1 MMERLIIK
9 ESKSTPLVDFD
20 PDKGLLLI
28 KGQSY
33 PEDSFGFFKPIIEWL
48 KVYLSEAPSK
58 ILLEFGLTY
67 INTSSSK
74 CIMMF
79 LDALEEAYEKGLN
92 IDLKWFCNEENE
104 YEQECAEEF
113 QEDYTFPFEIVL
125 S

>member
-1 MMERLIIK
+1 MMERLFIK
-9 ESKSTPLVDFD
+9 ESKSTPFVDCD
-20 PDKGLLLI
+20 PDKGLLSI

-33 PEDSFGFFKPIIEWL
+33 PEDSFGFFKPILEWV
-48 KVYLSEAPSK
+48 KDFIASNQGK
-58 ILLEFGLTY
+58 ISLEFTLTY

-74 CIMMF
+74 CIMML
-79 LDALEEAYEKGLN
+79 LDSLEGAYDKGLD

-125 S
+125 V

>member
-1 MMERLIIK
+1 MERLFIK

-20 PDKGLLLI
+20 SDRGLLVL

-33 PEDSFGFFKPIIEWL
+33 PEDPFAFFKPIIEWV
-48 KVYLSEAPSK
+48 KQYLASNPKTVS
-58 ILLEFGLTY
+58 LEFTLTY

-74 CIMMF
+74 CIMML
-79 LDALEEAYEKGLN
+79 LDVLEESFDNGLT

-104 YEQECAEEF
+104 YEQECAQEF

-125 S
+125 V